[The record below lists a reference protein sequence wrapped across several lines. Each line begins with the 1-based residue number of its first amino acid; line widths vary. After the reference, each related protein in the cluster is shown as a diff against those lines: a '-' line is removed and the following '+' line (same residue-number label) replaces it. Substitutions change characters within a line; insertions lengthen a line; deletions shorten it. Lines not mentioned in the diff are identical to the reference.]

1 MAPPAQR
8 GARRQIEGEAHV
20 WTGSGWE
27 RVAKLER
34 RLQKLHGLIRY
45 NDEMTAWRRIERIGS
60 SIAVAATTLFV
71 LHMMVRVF
79 TAGGV

>member
-1 MAPPAQR
+1 
-8 GARRQIEGEAHV
+8 
-20 WTGSGWE
+20 
-27 RVAKLER
+27 
-34 RLQKLHGLIRY
+34 
-45 NDEMTAWRRIERIGS
+45 MTAWRRIERIGS